1 MEKVFLGDTGHNSL
15 IILFLGWGFS
25 PDSFAG
31 IRKPGFDILSV
42 RGYEG
47 LSGNMID
54 EEIRA
59 FLKERDS
66 AYSEVVVIAWSFGVK
81 AAAAFLENT
90 TIPVTLSLAVNGTEY
105 HIDNDRGIP
114 RAIFKG
120 TLEGLSDRTFEKF
133 RLRCAGSRAKLRQL
147 DVDGNTNDIDA
158 LRRELE
164 WFASLPPVPPARR
177 YSIWDKVVSARMTG
191 FSQ

>member
-90 TIPVTLSLAVNGTEY
+90 TIPVTPGGEW
-105 HIDNDRGIP
+105 HGI
-114 RAIFKG
+114 
-120 TLEGLSDRTFEKF
+120 SY
-133 RLRCAGSRAKLRQL
+133 RQ
-147 DVDGNTNDIDA
+147 
-158 LRRELE
+158 
-164 WFASLPPVPPARR
+164 
-177 YSIWDKVVSARMTG
+177 
-191 FSQ
+191 